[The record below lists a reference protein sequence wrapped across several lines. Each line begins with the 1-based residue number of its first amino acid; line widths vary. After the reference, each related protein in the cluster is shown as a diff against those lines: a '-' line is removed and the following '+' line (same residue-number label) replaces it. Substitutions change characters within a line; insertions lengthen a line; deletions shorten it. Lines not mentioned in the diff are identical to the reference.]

1 MRPGVLNRRI
11 RHGEIEI
18 HVSEYFYGTTPAGEA
33 EVAKALT
40 DADNINIIGE
50 RAVAV
55 AAGLGLIEP
64 IRMPHDRRH
73 PPCADYQGMIYCIR
87 CFHIITKVEMERL
100 FALFWGMI

>member
-1 MRPGVLNRRI
+1 MTVRRWLRYATGSCLNRRI

-55 AAGLGLIEP
+55 AAGLGLIERSACLM
-64 IRMPHDRRH
+64 IDGIPHAQIFR
-73 PPCADYQGMIYCIR
+73 
-87 CFHIITKVEMERL
+87 V
-100 FALFWGMI
+100 